1 MQRCLRATG
10 ITWVCWSLFAGISM
24 VAAEELPRST
34 ITKEAVQRFQASVR
48 ARMSGSDTTPDKAED
63 EWTSSEALRKDW
75 CVLFPL
81 SMENLARSRRGLLT
95 FVVGGEP
102 FEVPWPF
109 LALHSPTWAD
119 KLMEDPELAKQ
130 IIELPGEAFWGGV
143 GGDRPAMGSP
153 YLVTTHRHFCRSC
166 HREVDEDEIMV
177 NEDELSVHLCGTV
190 LDFEGLEVDDMGLAG
205 QDLSTL
211 ECGADWFAEQR
222 QLLAAL
228 QGTSR
233 GEDVPGVSKKMR
245 QQDAQQTQ
253 KS

>member
-1 MQRCLRATG
+1 
-10 ITWVCWSLFAGISM
+10 
-24 VAAEELPRST
+24 
-34 ITKEAVQRFQASVR
+34 
-48 ARMSGSDTTPDKAED
+48 
-63 EWTSSEALRKDW
+63 
-75 CVLFPL
+75 
-81 SMENLARSRRGLLT
+81 
-95 FVVGGEP
+95 
-102 FEVPWPF
+102 
-109 LALHSPTWAD
+109 
-119 KLMEDPELAKQ
+119 
-130 IIELPGEAFWGGV
+130 
-143 GGDRPAMGSP
+143 MGSP

-245 QQDAQQTQ
+245 QQDAQSLLRDAERSAVTSGADTKHVQARVTVGEG
-253 KS
+253 KRRRADESHGRLEEESLEAGGHRTCPER